1 MWPWNKRERKK
12 SYPESQ
18 GNYTGYKNY
27 PKHRNREV
35 SKIGIRFLTKK
46 GILKIG
52 REHPVETVDEAL
64 VLSWGFLSP
73 ESYSYDIFKGP
84 KL

>member
-1 MWPWNKRERKK
+1 M
-12 SYPESQ
+12 
-18 GNYTGYKNY
+18 
-27 PKHRNREV
+27 

-52 REHPVETVDEAL
+52 REHPVETVDEAP

-84 KL
+84 KLQ